1 LRILQAAA
9 EEAEAAIAW
18 YEGERRGLGAD
29 FAVCVERA
37 LDLLEDGL
45 IPLLPLPGES
55 GRVGAKRLIL
65 RRFPYDVIVL
75 ERGEEL
81 IVVAFAHHSR
91 KPGYWRARNKR

>member
-1 LRILQAAA
+1 MPRLRILQAAA

-18 YEGERRGLGAD
+18 YESERRGLGAD

-55 GRVGAKRLIL
+55 GRV
-65 RRFPYDVIVL
+65 L

-91 KPGYWRARNKR
+91 KPRYWRARNKR